1 MKKPTIPEI
10 QERIDEMG
18 YDINA
23 ELFFAFYAS
32 KGWMIGKSPMKDWK
46 MALVTWQ
53 GKRPRRQKS
62 KAGSAA
68 QWYGQCGDW
77 LRQAGKEKIQTH
89 GEFLQRL
96 REPKFREW
104 AESVNPIVKE
114 IA

>member
-10 QERIDEMG
+10 QQRIDEMG

-32 KGWMIGKSPMKDWK
+32 KGWLIGKSPMKDWK

-53 GKRPRRQKS
+53 GGKPRKK
-62 KAGSAA
+62 KAVTNRND
-68 QWYGQCGDW
+68 QWEGQCGNW
-77 LRQAGKEKIQTH
+77 LRQADLFQLSAQAN
-89 GEFLQRL
+89 FQARL
-96 REPKFREW
+96 KDPQFRAW

-114 IA
+114 IQ